1 MRIIGCDL
9 HARQQALAMLDTET
23 GELVNLMLWHEGN
36 EVREFYSQLP
46 RPVLVGIEATGSM
59 HWFLNLM
66 EELGIECRVG
76 HPATIRAA
84 APRKQKTDRRDA
96 ELILQMLVEKRF
108 PAIWLPTK
116 ELLDLRALVLHRHQW
131 VRIRTRIQN
140 ALQAI
145 ALANGLRRGPSLW
158 SYDGQA
164 KIAFLSLLPHASYRR
179 SMLQEMYRKM
189 EEEIEN
195 LTQRVAEQAGQRCG
209 ARLLMTHPGVGPVT
223 ALATEVFLGDARRF
237 VDGKALAS
245 YGGLIPR
252 EYSSGARQRL
262 GGVTKQGSPLLRF
275 LWCEAGAHAAR
286 RDPELKRFYRRKL
299 VQKGLGKA
307 RVAVARK
314 LGIRLW
320 IMLRDEIDYQ
330 EFCRRGQKQQSG
342 AACAG
347 KPEVAYGAKS
357 PADWMSANHSAS
369 EWERPVT
376 GSEHLQSAWPWRAD
390 RRLVPVRQAGTMK
403 RCSPQH
409 SERRRLHP
417 RQKRILSLT
426 GQGNWKRY
434 QSAP

>member
-9 HARQQALAMLDTET
+9 HARQQTLAMLETTT
-23 GELVNLMLWHEGN
+23 GEVVNLTLMHEGN

-84 APRKQKTDRRDA
+84 APRKQKNDRLDA
-96 ELILQMLVEKRF
+96 ELILRLLVENRF
-108 PAIWLPTK
+108 PAIWLPTR

-140 ALQAI
+140 AMQAI

-164 KIAFLSLLPHASYRR
+164 KIAFLPLLPHASNRR

-195 LTQRVAEQAGQRCG
+195 LTQRVAEQAAQRCG

-223 ALATEVFLGDARRF
+223 ALATEIFLGDPRRF

-245 YGGLIPR
+245 YVGLIPR

-275 LWCEAGAHAAR
+275 LWCEAGAHAVR

-347 KPEVAYGAKS
+347 MPEVGNGAKS
-357 PADWMSANHSAS
+357 PAD
-369 EWERPVT
+369 
-376 GSEHLQSAWPWRAD
+376 
-390 RRLVPVRQAGTMK
+390 
-403 RCSPQH
+403 
-409 SERRRLHP
+409 
-417 RQKRILSLT
+417 
-426 GQGNWKRY
+426 
-434 QSAP
+434 